1 MLLDRPYNKFPTEKV
16 LHRIREE
23 TLALLLDRQVV
34 KGDGGTLEAVALDEN
49 CLELLFV
56 RNPNISIT
64 QKALQIVVRN
74 DEAPLRLLLNKWEN
88 TVVISED
95 IMTAA
100 IEGSNAIRVLRLL
113 LYRLGTNAPISE
125 SLLVSAAK
133 LGNKN
138 ALRLLVSQRR
148 PLHLQAIWEAI
159 WQVECCLKRDAP
171 NVLCEYANLHL
182 SESMLEKMISNSN
195 ADVGNDIKCTNG
207 ILRQDDKCFLFEYLD
222 DYHLMG

>member
-1 MLLDRPYNKFPTEKV
+1 MLLLDRPYNNFPTEKV

-23 TLALLLDRQVV
+23 TLALLDRQVV

-113 LYRLGTNAPISE
+113 LYQLETNAPISE

-148 PLHLQAIWEAI
+148 PLH
-159 WQVECCLKRDAP
+159 
-171 NVLCEYANLHL
+171 
-182 SESMLEKMISNSN
+182 
-195 ADVGNDIKCTNG
+195 
-207 ILRQDDKCFLFEYLD
+207 
-222 DYHLMG
+222 